1 MVAQFKLS
9 AKLGQPIKKKK
20 QKKEK
25 KKKKKHKSK
34 MYTGKLKYHFSILS

>member
-1 MVAQFKLS
+1 MLHKLILVMVAQFKIS

-25 KKKKKHKSK
+25 KKK
-34 MYTGKLKYHFSILS
+34 